1 MSYTYSLLVL
11 DEEGNPIVEHDLTP
25 DQAVKIL
32 GEALATKQVPTDPE
46 APVSAP
52 SRKVGRPRKDANRAA
67 KTTKEKKGKKRSAC
81 SKCGTPGHN
90 AKTCPSARGA
100 APIPRADTETQRLT
114 EDQFDELK
122 HLQET
127 GDLSS
132 RQFSQERGL
141 PLAEVN
147 RAITARSY
155 EEYSDPF

>member
-1 MSYTYSLLVL
+1 MSYFYSLVVI
-11 DEEGNPIVEHDLTP
+11 DEGGNIIVDHRITP
-25 DQAVKIL
+25 DQAVEIL
-32 GEALATKQVPTDPE
+32 GEALAAKQAPTAPE

-90 AKTCPSARGA
+90 AKTCPSVRDA
-100 APIPRADTETQRLT
+100 APIPRAETRRLT

-132 RQFSQERGL
+132 RQFAQERGL